1 MQPEISSLYMLL
13 TIPKEFWEAVWE
25 TYSKIQEAA
34 QIYEIKEIT
43 DTKPSNLYMIEYYNI
58 MKRL

>member
-1 MQPEISSLYMLL
+1 MLL

-34 QIYEIKEIT
+34 QIYEIKAKIT